1 MPNQTSSIT
10 DEVAPTKTKKRRWG
24 SRKKPQRVILRSSIA
39 IIPNPTSKAIDARLN
54 SICRDFQVSMK
65 GHRDHLYELM
75 GNVAAIKLL
84 LDKRHKVRTDF
95 IRSLRRKNGN
105 GGSPR
110 PGQKLNLFTE
120 LMARATGARSRAA
133 RQLAVKRG
141 RVIEILLGNSIA
153 PEEIAA
159 KIKKEGGIERIYS
172 EANKLASEPAGEVN
186 TSTAE
191 PKSNDHDTTFSAR
204 IRASEREALIE
215 KTNLGGRVK
224 LEMLRVGRGHS
235 DFKII
240 KVRILPSE
248 NAEKTNNEEHAWT

>member
-1 MPNQTSSIT
+1 MVCNTSSIKNKIIPAT
-10 DEVAPTKTKKRRWG
+10 TKKLRWG
-24 SRKKPQRVILRSSIA
+24 PPRMRRRLALERCILA
-39 IIPNPTSKAIDARLN
+39 VPMPTSKAVDAHLDSLCQR
-54 SICRDFQVSMK
+54 FQKSLK

-95 IRSLRRKNGN
+95 IRSLRREKGN
-105 GGSPR
+105 GGSRR
-110 PGQKLNLFTE
+110 PGKKLNLFTE

-141 RVIEILLGNSIA
+141 RVVEILLGNSIA
-153 PEEIAA
+153 PEEIAS
-159 KIKKEGGIERIYS
+159 KIKKEGGIERIYT
-172 EANKLASEPAGEVN
+172 EANKLALEPAGEVN
-186 TSTAE
+186 TLTAE

-215 KTNLGGRVK
+215 KTKLGGRVK

-248 NAEKTNNEEHAWT
+248 NAEKANNEEHSWN